1 MGNNKLYTVEKKYS
15 GIKYSL
21 GLAILFLMTGLN
33 IFSQEMMTM
42 EEIAKSKETLKSSVG
57 TLQNKIEAARKE
69 NNKEIN
75 GLRLEL
81 IQLMEQGNQV
91 VKSPWASW
99 QFGMNYFYDN
109 WGSSYKGRGDK
120 QGDKVFQRDNTM
132 GRYQANTSN
141 GKYGTTDLDLLSTAE
156 PKSEITVNASIRAKS
171 IDKEAPNL
179 QLPRVTP
186 PASPQLNLAL
196 ESPAAIPTIEVEA
209 PKITLSLPEPN
220 ASPFTDYSFQN
231 GKQNLEAGWQNPGS
245 SSNKDYWNGY
255 NPTTNAY
262 TPEFTTGNV
271 KGSGD
276 RPASIIYIN
285 NERSVPSAAELAAD
299 PKNVK
304 GFTLENVT
312 LTGAGNVGGAGVTQ
326 GNKNG
331 LILIH
336 TVRNGTLKNVTGNLY
351 GRTNFLSIETW
362 HAGKLVFDNVN
373 VNIDKNADENMLFYI
388 YPAEYNYTG
397 YWNYVQEGSFLGKV
411 DAKIRSN
418 RNIIYGFMG
427 LTRSF
432 DIDSEGLYELEGSGN
447 IVYSGMGWS
456 PNNKHLIG
464 SQNPAVGGGKTITD
478 TYNTGMV
485 PSIKFTAPPKSY
497 GDNNI
502 ILYFSDLINNSNVD
516 IYASKA
522 GDRGTNWAKTTLGIY
537 QGEINAAA
545 RIGEK
550 LSIDGGDQS
559 TTRGNQL
566 NYVNSNK
573 FTENNV
579 GIFAQSGQRGKV
591 GSREITPSEDLG
603 AVGGYNYYD
612 KDHIHNLQIA
622 DIDITFGKYARNGIM
637 IAAKNGTAIDVI
649 TNNITLDGSN
659 KKIVKGTLV
668 KDYTLATG
676 TTSLKVSDD
685 DSHNEA
691 GTGTIIALAQGT
703 WNDNNDKQNMSST
716 TKTVFDKLPSKIDIG
731 TEVKM
736 SARYGEDKDANG
748 NTVKFYPIAYV
759 ADKGII
765 NTKKTTAYGYGSVIA
780 YALNGGNIKIDGDVE
795 AKDAWAT
802 NMVDK
807 SLLYKNI
814 GAYANG
820 NAAPSQ
826 IKDETT
832 GTLITNTVGSNVTI
846 TGNVTINGLAALA
859 DGEKA
864 KVSLEGTDN
873 VINTGTEG
881 GLFATNGGTVE
892 FNGGTIV
899 SKDNSSDRG
908 LSDNDH
914 KSVVPFYAENNGK
927 IVFKGGKPTTIEM
940 YDGVVIFGEDS
951 DYTTTIG
958 GTNKYQGMSNVKVKL
973 MKDGINLGVFKG
985 LKGPTNVTWAG
996 NSNLTT
1002 YTNKLKTIPK
1012 FADLDPNGKSFKST
1026 LTEGTLTIDSNVNL
1040 SDANDGYNNISM
1052 ERELV
1057 TINAG
1062 KTVTGNGKGLSMGSN
1077 AGAANNS
1084 ESGYINKGTV
1094 DITGGTSSSGV
1105 AGINVSY
1112 GQILNDT
1119 TGVVKVDNG
1128 VGLYGT
1134 NGSKI
1139 VNKGTVTVT
1148 GSGTGIA
1155 GLGKGNATPA
1165 IAYGDGKVE
1174 IVNDGTINITGAN
1187 STGIYVE
1194 NNNGAA
1200 QADVTITNNKSLALG
1215 DNSSGIVLKS
1225 GSGVGGLIN
1234 VSGTGNSDI
1243 KVGTNGFGIY
1253 AEDSQVTLNTDYGV
1267 ETADNGVGI
1276 YTTGNSS
1283 VLGNHTLNY
1292 KYSGSTTGSGIAT
1305 LYSGANATNNLNINL
1320 DNSTNTTAGMVGIF
1334 ANGGGNFTNTGN
1346 VVGTSTAAE
1355 FGIVADQNTN
1365 VVNSGNITLGNANSL
1380 TKANVGIHTRTV
1392 NSITNTGNV
1401 SVGDNSIALYGYDVN
1416 HTNGNITAG
1425 NNGMGIFSKGGNI
1438 SLTSGSL
1445 VVGTN
1450 NAVGVFASGTNQT
1463 ITSTNSMT
1471 IGDTSY
1477 GFVIKGTGH
1486 NLTTDNGTVTLGN
1499 DSVFAYSDKPG
1510 TMTNRT
1516 QLVSTGSGNYGLYSA
1531 GNIKN
1536 LADINFGSG
1545 EGNVGIYSIGG
1556 TAVNGDTALGI
1567 RPRITVS
1574 GSDTTNQLY
1583 GIGMA
1588 AGDYNNNKS
1597 GSIENYGTIDVLKD
1611 NSIGMYAIGSGSTA
1625 KNYGTINLSGKNTT
1639 GMYLDQNAIGENYG
1653 TITTVPNSTNDGI
1666 KGVVALNGAI
1676 FKNYGNITINSP
1688 NGIGYYY
1695 VNTQNYENHGGSI
1708 TVSGTNAKET
1718 EVATQ
1723 NDTGKGV
1730 KGIKI
1735 VAPGAGVTTATVIRE
1750 GKTVIPVPIDTTIAS
1765 PAATTVTVG
1774 STTLDLTN
1782 RLVTMENEAR
1792 ASEIGMYVDTSGVK
1806 YTNPI
1811 QGLHHLTGLKKI
1823 NLIFGPEAAK
1833 YTSEKDIEIGPNI
1846 LKPYND
1852 TISQVTA
1859 TSGGNIKWELSASSL
1874 TWIATATQNP
1884 DFTIAKLYISKVPY
1898 TSFAKDKDTQSFL
1911 DGLEQ
1916 RYGVEKDGSR
1926 ERTLFDK
1933 LNNLG
1938 KGEAHIFAQAIDQ
1951 MKGHQ
1956 YSNVQ
1961 QRIQATGRI
1970 LDKEFSYLKNSW
1982 SNPSKDSNKIKT
1994 FGMSG
1999 EYKTDTA
2006 GIIDYK
2012 NNAYGVAYIHE
2023 DETVRLGESVGWYTG
2038 IVHNTFKFEDIG
2050 KSKEEQLQ
2058 TKIGIFKSVPFDHN
2072 NSLNWTISG
2081 DIFVGYN
2088 KLNRKFLVVDE
2099 IFQAKSKYY
2108 TYGIGIKNEVGKE
2121 VRLTEGISV
2130 RPYGAL
2136 KVEYG
2141 RVSKIKEKSGEMK
2154 LEVKENDYLSI
2165 KPEVGTELAYK
2176 LYFGNKALK
2185 TAVVVAYEN
2194 ELGRV
2199 ANGKNKARVAG
2210 TTADWFNIRGEKEDR
2225 KGNAKADLNIGID
2238 NQRFG
2243 ITGNIGYDTKGNN
2256 VRGGLGLRVIF

>member
-1 MGNNKLYTVEKKYS
+1 M
-15 GIKYSL
+15 
-21 GLAILFLMTGLN
+21 
-33 IFSQEMMTM
+33 
-42 EEIAKSKETLKSSVG
+42 
-57 TLQNKIEAARKE
+57 
-69 NNKEIN
+69 
-75 GLRLEL
+75 
-81 IQLMEQGNQV
+81 
-91 VKSPWASW
+91 
-99 QFGMNYFYDN
+99 
-109 WGSSYKGRGDK
+109 
-120 QGDKVFQRDNTM
+120 
-132 GRYQANTSN
+132 
-141 GKYGTTDLDLLSTAE
+141 
-156 PKSEITVNASIRAKS
+156 
-171 IDKEAPNL
+171 
-179 QLPRVTP
+179 
-186 PASPQLNLAL
+186 
-196 ESPAAIPTIEVEA
+196 
-209 PKITLSLPEPN
+209 
-220 ASPFTDYSFQN
+220 
-231 GKQNLEAGWQNPGS
+231 
-245 SSNKDYWNGY
+245 
-255 NPTTNAY
+255 
-262 TPEFTTGNV
+262 
-271 KGSGD
+271 
-276 RPASIIYIN
+276 
-285 NERSVPSAAELAAD
+285 
-299 PKNVK
+299 
-304 GFTLENVT
+304 
-312 LTGAGNVGGAGVTQ
+312 
-326 GNKNG
+326 
-331 LILIH
+331 
-336 TVRNGTLKNVTGNLY
+336 
-351 GRTNFLSIETW
+351 
-362 HAGKLVFDNVN
+362 FDNVT
-373 VNIDKNADENMLFYI
+373 VNIDKNADENTLFYI

-397 YWNYVQEGSFLGKV
+397 HWNYEQEGSFLGKV

-456 PNNKHLIG
+456 PNNKPLIG
-464 SQNPAVGGGKTITD
+464 SQNPSAGGGQTIKD

-485 PSIKFTAPPKSY
+485 PSIKFTEPPKSY

-502 ILYFSDLINNSNVD
+502 ILYFSDLINNSNINIFD
-516 IYASKA
+516 NKTGAT
-522 GDRGTNWAKTTLGIY
+522 DTNWAKTTLGIY

-559 TTRGNQL
+559 TRGNQL
-566 NYVNSNK
+566 NYVNSKK

-579 GIFAQSGQRGKV
+579 GIFAQSGQRGEVAGRK
-591 GSREITPSEDLG
+591 ITPSEDLG

-676 TTSLKVSDD
+676 ATSLKVSDD
-685 DSHNEA
+685 NNHNEA
-691 GTGTIIALAQGT
+691 ATGTIIALAQGT
-703 WNDNNDKQNMSST
+703 WDKNKQEMST
-716 TKTVFDKLPSKIDIG
+716 TTEDKFDKLPSKIDIG

-814 GAYANG
+814 GAYAIG
-820 NAAPSQ
+820 NAAPSE

-859 DGEKA
+859 DGAEA

-1165 IAYGDGKVE
+1165 ITYGDGKVE

-1365 VVNSGNITLGNANSL
+1365 VVNSGNITLGNANNL

-1450 NAVGVFASGTNQT
+1450 NAVGVFASGANQT

-1961 QRIQATGRI
+1961 QRIQATGNI
-1970 LDKEFSYLKNSW
+1970 LDKEFNYLRSEW
-1982 SNPSKDSNKIKT
+1982 QTVSKDSNKVKV
-1994 FGMSG
+1994 FGARG
-1999 EYKTDTA
+1999 EYNTDTA
-2006 GIIDYK
+2006 GVIDYK
-2012 NNAYGVAYIHE
+2012 NNAYGVAYVHE
-2023 DETVRLGESVGWYTG
+2023 DETVRLGETVGWYAG
-2038 IVHNTFKFEDIG
+2038 VVENKLKFKDLG
-2050 KSKEEQLQ
+2050 SSKEDQLQ
-2058 TKIGIFKSVPFDHN
+2058 GKVGIFKSVPFDEN

-2088 KLNRKFLVVDE
+2088 KMNRRFLVVDE
-2099 IFQAKSKYY
+2099 VFSAKSRYY
-2108 TYGIGIKNEVGKE
+2108 TYGLGIKNEISKSF
-2121 VRLTEGISV
+2121 RLSESFSFIPHAG
-2130 RPYGAL
+2130 L
-2136 KVEYG
+2136 KLEYG
-2141 RVSKIKEKSGEMK
+2141 RFSKIKEKSGEMR
-2154 LEVKENDYLSI
+2154 LEVKGNDYLSV
-2165 KPEVGTELAYK
+2165 KPEIGAELAFK
-2176 LYFGNKALK
+2176 QYFGRK
-2185 TAVVVAYEN
+2185 TVRVGVSVAYEN
-2194 ELGRV
+2194 ELGKV
-2199 ANGKNKARVAG
+2199 ANAHNKARVAY
-2210 TTADWFNIRGEKEDR
+2210 TTADWYNLRGEKEDR
-2225 KGNAKADLNIGID
+2225 RGNVKTDLNIGVD
-2238 NQRFG
+2238 NQRIG
-2243 ITGNIGYDTKGNN
+2243 VTGNIGYDTKGSNI
-2256 VRGGLGLRVIF
+2256 RGGLGLRVIF

>member
-132 GRYQANTSN
+132 GRYQTNTSN

-1119 TGVVKVDNG
+1119 TGLVKVDNG
-1128 VGLYGT
+1128 AGLYGT

-1139 VNKGTVTVT
+1139 ENKGTVTVT
-1148 GSGTGIA
+1148 GSGTGVA

-1165 IAYGDGKVE
+1165 ITYGNGKVE
-1174 IVNDGTINITGAN
+1174 IVNEGTINISGVN
-1187 STGIYVE
+1187 STGIYAE

-1200 QADVTITNNKSLALG
+1200 QSDVTITNTKPLSLG
-1215 DNSSGIVLKS
+1215 NNSIGIALKS
-1225 GSGVGGLIN
+1225 GSGVGGEIDI
-1234 VSGTGNSDI
+1234 SGTGNSDI

-1253 AEDSQVTLNTDYGV
+1253 AEDSKVTLGTNYGI
-1267 ETADNGVGI
+1267 ETGDNGVGI
-1276 YTTGNSS
+1276 YTKGSSTVGNAK
-1283 VLGNHTLNY
+1283 TLNY
-1292 KYSGSTTGSGIAT
+1292 KYSGSRTGSGIAT
-1305 LYSGANATNNLNINL
+1305 LYSGSNATNNLNINL
-1320 DNSTNTTAGMVGIF
+1320 NNSTNTTVGMVGVF
-1334 ANGGGNFTNTGN
+1334 ANGGGNFTNTGDITGKSN
-1346 VVGTSTAAE
+1346 AVE
-1355 FGIVADQNTN
+1355 FGIVADNNTN
-1365 VVNSGNITLGNANSL
+1365 VINNGNITLGNASIL
-1380 TKANVGIHTRTV
+1380 DKGNVGIYVKTA
-1392 NSITNTGNV
+1392 NNITNTGSI
-1401 SVGDNSIALYGYDVN
+1401 SVGDNSIALYGYGIN
-1416 HTNGNITAG
+1416 HTNGNISVG
-1425 NNGMGIFSKGGNI
+1425 NNGIGIFSQGGNVL
-1438 SLTSGSL
+1438 LTA
-1445 VVGTN
+1445 GTLTVSTN
-1450 NAVGVFASGTNQT
+1450 KAVGVFTSGANQT
-1463 ITSTNSMT
+1463 IASTNSMV

-1486 NLTTDNGTVTLGN
+1486 NLTTNNGTVTLGN
-1499 DSVFAYSDKPG
+1499 DSVFAYSDKTG

-1516 QLVSTGSGNYGLYSA
+1516 QLLSTGSGNYGLYSA

-1639 GMYLDQNAIGENYG
+1639 GMYLDQNAVGENYG

-1695 VNTQNYENHGGSI
+1695 VNTQTYENHGGSI
-1708 TVSGTNAKET
+1708 TVSGANAKET
-1718 EVATQ
+1718 ETATQ

-1750 GKTVIPVPIDTTIAS
+1750 GKTVVPIPIDTTIAS

-1961 QRIQATGRI
+1961 QRIQATGNI
-1970 LDKEFSYLKNSW
+1970 LDKEFNYLRSEW
-1982 SNPSKDSNKIKT
+1982 QTVSKDSNKVKV
-1994 FGMSG
+1994 FGARG
-1999 EYKTDTA
+1999 EYNTDTA
-2006 GIIDYK
+2006 GVIDYK
-2012 NNAYGVAYIHE
+2012 NNAYGVAYVHE
-2023 DETVRLGESVGWYTG
+2023 DETVRLGETVGWYAG
-2038 IVHNTFKFEDIG
+2038 VVENKLKFKDLG
-2050 KSKEEQLQ
+2050 SSKEDQLQ
-2058 TKIGIFKSVPFDHN
+2058 GKVGIFKSVPFDEN

-2088 KLNRKFLVVDE
+2088 KMNRRFLVVDE
-2099 IFQAKSKYY
+2099 VFSAKSRYY
-2108 TYGIGIKNEVGKE
+2108 TYGLGIKNEISKSF
-2121 VRLTEGISV
+2121 RLSESFSFIPHAG
-2130 RPYGAL
+2130 L
-2136 KVEYG
+2136 KLEYG
-2141 RVSKIKEKSGEMK
+2141 RFSKIKEKSGEMR
-2154 LEVKENDYLSI
+2154 LEVKGNDYLSV
-2165 KPEVGTELAYK
+2165 KPEIGAELAFK
-2176 LYFGNKALK
+2176 QYFGRK
-2185 TAVVVAYEN
+2185 TVRVGVSVAYEN
-2194 ELGRV
+2194 ELGKV
-2199 ANGKNKARVAG
+2199 ANAHNKARVAY
-2210 TTADWFNIRGEKEDR
+2210 TTADWYNLRGEKEDR
-2225 KGNAKADLNIGID
+2225 RGNVKTDLNIGVD
-2238 NQRFG
+2238 NQRIG
-2243 ITGNIGYDTKGNN
+2243 VTGNIGYDTKGSNI
-2256 VRGGLGLRVIF
+2256 RGGLGLRVIF

>member
-33 IFSQEMMTM
+33 IFSQEVMTI
-42 EEIAKSKETLKSSVG
+42 EEIATSKETLKSSVG
-57 TLQNKIEAARKE
+57 TLKNKIEAARKE

-132 GRYQANTSN
+132 GRYQTNTSN

-156 PKSEITVNASIRAKS
+156 PKSEITVNASIRTKS

-179 QLPRVTP
+179 QLPRVIP

-196 ESPAAIPTIEVEA
+196 ESPPAIPTITVEP
-209 PKITLSLPEPN
+209 PKITLTLPEPN

-231 GKQNLEAGWQNPGS
+231 GKQILQGPGVYGL
-245 SSNKDYWNGY
+245 SSNKTYWNGY
-255 NPTTNAY
+255 NPTTNTY
-262 TPEFTTGNV
+262 TTEFATDNNI
-271 KGSGD
+271 GSGP
-276 RPASIIYIN
+276 RPASIIYVN
-285 NERSVPSAAELAAD
+285 NQYSAPTAAQLAAN
-299 PKNVK
+299 PKDVK
-304 GFTLENVT
+304 GFTLENIT
-312 LTGAGNVGGAGVTQ
+312 LTGAGNVGAAGVTQ

-336 TVRNGTLKNVTGNLY
+336 TVRNGTLKDVTGNLY

-362 HAGKLVFDNVN
+362 HAGKLVFDNVK
-373 VNIDKNADENMLFYI
+373 VNIDKNSDENTLFYI
-388 YPAEYNYTG
+388 YPSEYSNIGLSNYE
-397 YWNYVQEGSFLGKV
+397 QEGSFLGKV
-411 DAKIRSN
+411 NAEIRSN
-418 RNIIYGFMG
+418 KNIIYGFMG

-432 DIDSEGLYELEGSGN
+432 DIDSEGSYELEGSGN

-456 PNNKHLIG
+456 PNNKPLLNSTDPG
-464 SQNPAVGGGKTITD
+464 RNRKITD
-478 TYNTGMV
+478 AYNTGMV
-485 PSIKFTAPPKSY
+485 PSIKFSEPPKSY

-502 ILYFSDLINNSNVD
+502 ILYFSDLINSSNVD

-522 GDRGTNWAKTTLGIY
+522 GASGTNWAKTTLGIY

-550 LSIDGGDQS
+550 LSIDGGNSVDQS
-559 TTRGNQL
+559 ATRGNQL

-579 GIFAQSGQRGKV
+579 GIFAQSGQRGAV
-591 GSREITPSEDLG
+591 AGREITPSEDLG

-659 KKIVKGTLV
+659 KNIKKGNLV

-676 TTSLKVSDD
+676 ATSLKVSDD
-685 DSHNEA
+685 ASHNEVA
-691 GTGTIIALAQGT
+691 TGTIIALAQGT
-703 WNDNNDKQNMSST
+703 WDDNNDKQNMSAA
-716 TKTVFDKLPSKIDIG
+716 TKAAFDKLPSKIDIG

-814 GAYANG
+814 GAYAIG
-820 NAAPSQ
+820 SAAANE

-832 GTLITNTVGSNVTI
+832 GTLFANPVGSNVTI

-859 DGEKA
+859 DGAEA
-864 KVSLEGTDN
+864 KVSLEGTNN

-899 SKDNSSDRG
+899 NKDNSSDRG

-914 KSVVPFYAENNGK
+914 KSVVPFYAKNNGK
-927 IVFKGGKPTTIEM
+927 IVFKNDTTIEM

-958 GTNKYQGMSNVKVKL
+958 GTNKYQGMNNVKVKL

-1002 YTNKLKTIPK
+1002 YTNTLKTIPK
-1012 FADLDPNGKSFKST
+1012 FRDLDPNGKSFKST

-1077 AGAANNS
+1077 AGAANNL

-1119 TGVVKVDNG
+1119 TGIVKVDNG
-1128 VGLYGT
+1128 AGLYGT

-1165 IAYGDGKVE
+1165 VTYGNGKVE

-1187 STGIYVE
+1187 STGIYAE

-1200 QADVTITNNKSLALG
+1200 QADVTITNNKSLTLG

-1253 AEDSQVTLNTDYGV
+1253 AEDSQVTLNTDYGI

-1283 VLGNHTLNY
+1283 VPGNHTLNY

-1355 FGIVADQNTN
+1355 FGLVADQNTN
-1365 VVNSGNITLGNANSL
+1365 VVNSGNITLGNANNL
-1380 TKANVGIHTRTV
+1380 TKPNVGIYTRTV

-1450 NAVGVFASGTNQT
+1450 NAVGVFASGANQT

-1510 TMTNRT
+1510 TITNRT

-1695 VNTQNYENHGGSI
+1695 VNTQTYENHGGSI
-1708 TVSGTNAKET
+1708 TVSGANAKET
-1718 EVATQ
+1718 ETATQ

-1750 GKTVIPVPIDTTIAS
+1750 GKTVEPIHIDTTIAS

-1823 NLIFGPEAAK
+1823 DLIFGPEAAK
-1833 YTSEKDIEIGPNI
+1833 YTSEKDIEIGQNI

-1961 QRIQATGRI
+1961 QRVQATGNI
-1970 LDKEFSYLKNSW
+1970 LDKEFNYLRSEW
-1982 SNPSKDSNKIKT
+1982 QTVSKDSNKVKV
-1994 FGMSG
+1994 FGARG
-1999 EYKTDTA
+1999 EYNTDTA
-2006 GIIDYK
+2006 GVIDYK
-2012 NNAYGVAYIHE
+2012 NNAYGVAYVHE
-2023 DETVRLGESVGWYTG
+2023 DETVRLGETVGWYAG
-2038 IVHNTFKFEDIG
+2038 VVENKLKFKDLG
-2050 KSKEEQLQ
+2050 GSKEDQLQ
-2058 TKIGIFKSVPFDHN
+2058 GKVGIFKSVPFDEN

-2088 KLNRKFLVVDE
+2088 KMNRRFLVVDE
-2099 IFQAKSKYY
+2099 VFSAKSRYY
-2108 TYGIGIKNEVGKE
+2108 TYGLGVKNEISKSF
-2121 VRLTEGISV
+2121 RLSEGFSFT
-2130 RPYGAL
+2130 PHAGL
-2136 KVEYG
+2136 NLEYG
-2141 RVSKIKEKSGEMK
+2141 RFSKIKEKSGEMR
-2154 LEVKENDYLSI
+2154 LEVRGNDYFSI
-2165 KPEVGTELAYK
+2165 RPEVGADLAYK
-2176 LYFGNKALK
+2176 HSFGNNNLK
-2185 TAVVVAYEN
+2185 VSVGVAYEN
-2194 ELGRV
+2194 ELGKV
-2199 ANGKNKARVAG
+2199 ANANNKARVAY
-2210 TTADWFNIRGEKEDR
+2210 TTADWYDLRGEKEDR
-2225 KGNAKADLNIGID
+2225 RGNVKADLNIGWD
-2238 NQRFG
+2238 NQRVG
-2243 ITGNIGYDTKGNN
+2243 VTANVGYDTKGEN
-2256 VRGGLGLRVIF
+2256 VRGGVGLRVIF

>member
-33 IFSQEMMTM
+33 IFSQEVMTM

-1139 VNKGTVTVT
+1139 ENKGTVTVT

-1165 IAYGDGKVE
+1165 MTYGNGKVE

-1187 STGIYVE
+1187 STAIYVE

-1200 QADVTITNNKSLALG
+1200 QTDVTITNNKSLTLG

-1253 AEDSQVTLNTDYGV
+1253 AEDSQVTLNTDYGI

-1365 VVNSGNITLGNANSL
+1365 VVNSGNITLGNANNL

-1450 NAVGVFASGTNQT
+1450 NAVGVFASGANQT

-1639 GMYLDQNAIGENYG
+1639 GMYLDQNAVGENYG

-1695 VNTQNYENHGGSI
+1695 VNTQTYENHGGSI
-1708 TVSGTNAKET
+1708 TVSGANAKET
-1718 EVATQ
+1718 ETATQ

-1750 GKTVIPVPIDTTIAS
+1750 GKTVVPIPIDTTIAS

-1811 QGLHHLTGLKKI
+1811 QGLHYLTGLKKI

-1970 LDKEFSYLKNSW
+1970 LDKEFSYLRNSW
-1982 SNPSKDSNKIKT
+1982 SNPSKDSNKVKT
-1994 FGMSG
+1994 FGMKG

-2012 NNAYGVAYIHE
+2012 NNAYGVAYVHE
-2023 DETVRLGESVGWYTG
+2023 DETVKLGESTGWYTG

-2058 TKIGIFKSVPFDHN
+2058 AKVGLFRSVPFDYN

-2081 DIFVGYN
+2081 DIFVGHN
-2088 KLNRKFLVVDE
+2088 KLNRRFLVVDE

-2108 TYGIGIKNEVGKE
+2108 TYGIGVRNEVGKE
-2121 VRLTEGISV
+2121 FRLSEGLSV
-2130 RPYGAL
+2130 RPYGAVR
-2136 KVEYG
+2136 VEYG
-2141 RVSKIKEKSGEMK
+2141 RMSKIKEKSGEMK
-2154 LEVKENDYLSI
+2154 LEVKSNDYLSI
-2165 KPEVGTELAYK
+2165 RPEVGTELAYK
-2176 LYFGNKALK
+2176 LHLGNKTLRAAL
-2185 TAVVVAYEN
+2185 AVAYEN

-2210 TTADWFNIRGEKEDR
+2210 TSADWFNIRGEKEDR
-2225 KGNAKADLNIGID
+2225 RGNVKTDLNVGVD
-2238 NQRFG
+2238 NQRIG
-2243 ITGNIGYDTKGNN
+2243 VTGNVGYDTKGRN

>member
-1 MGNNKLYTVEKKYS
+1 MGNNNLYTVEKKYS

-21 GLAILFLMTGLN
+21 GLAILFLMTGLSA
-33 IFSQEMMTM
+33 FSQEIMTM
-42 EEIAKSKETLKSSVG
+42 EEIAASKETLKSSVG
-57 TLQNKIEAARKE
+57 TLQNKIEAARRE

-132 GRYQANTSN
+132 GRYQTNTSN

-156 PKSEITVNASIRAKS
+156 PKSEITVNASIRTKS

-179 QLPRVTP
+179 QLPRVIP

-196 ESPAAIPTIEVEA
+196 ESPPAIPAIEVEA
-209 PKITLSLPEPN
+209 PKITLNLPEPN
-220 ASPFTDYSFQN
+220 ASPFTDYSFEN
-231 GKQNLEAGWQNPGS
+231 GEQNLRGQQNLGLIN
-245 SSNKDYWNGY
+245 NKKYWNGY
-255 NPTTNAY
+255 NPTTNTY
-262 TPEFTTGNV
+262 TNEFATDNV
-271 KGSGD
+271 KGSGR
-276 RPASIIYIN
+276 RPATIIYVN
-285 NERSVPSAAELAAD
+285 NQTSLPTAAQLAAN
-299 PKNVK
+299 PKDVK

-312 LTGAGNVGGAGVTQ
+312 LTGAGNIGLAGKS
-326 GNKNG
+326 GNKNGQPQKDG

-362 HAGKLVFDNVN
+362 HAGKLVFDNVE
-373 VNIDKNADENMLFYI
+373 VNIDKNADENTLFYI

-397 YWNYVQEGSFLGKV
+397 RWNYEQEGSFLGKV
-411 DAKIRSN
+411 DAEIRSN

-432 DIDSEGLYELEGSGN
+432 DIDSEGSYELEGSGN

-456 PNNKHLIG
+456 PNNKPLIG
-464 SQNPAVGGGKTITD
+464 SQNPSAGGGQTIKD

-485 PSIKFTAPPKSY
+485 PSIKFSEPPKSY

-502 ILYFSDLINNSNVD
+502 ILYFSNLINNSN
-516 IYASKA
+516 INIFSAKTGAS
-522 GDRGTNWAKTTLGIY
+522 DTDWAKTTLGIY

-566 NYVNSNK
+566 NYVNSKK

-579 GIFAQSGQRGKV
+579 GIFAQSGQRGAV
-591 GSREITPSEDLG
+591 AGREITPSVDLG
-603 AVGGYNYYD
+603 AVGAYNYYD

-659 KKIVKGTLV
+659 KNIKKGNLV

-676 TTSLKVSDD
+676 ATSLKVSDD
-685 DSHNEA
+685 ASHNEA
-691 GTGTIIALAQGT
+691 ATGTIIALAQGT
-703 WNDNNDKQNMSST
+703 WDKTKQNMST
-716 TKTVFDKLPSKIDIG
+716 ATEDKFDKLPSKIDIG

-736 SARYGEDKDANG
+736 SARYGEDTDNAG
-748 NTVKFYPIAYV
+748 NIVKFYPIAYV

-765 NTKKTTAYGYGSVIA
+765 NTKKTTAYGYGSLIA

-802 NMVDK
+802 NMIDK

-814 GAYANG
+814 GAYAIG
-820 NAAPSQ
+820 SAAANE

-832 GTLITNTVGSNVTI
+832 GTLFANPVGSNVTI

-859 DGEKA
+859 DGAEA
-864 KVSLEGTDN
+864 KVSLEGTNN

-899 SKDNSSDRG
+899 NKDNSSDRG

-914 KSVVPFYAENNGK
+914 KSVVPFYAKNNGK
-927 IVFKGGKPTTIEM
+927 IVFKNDTTIEM

-958 GTNKYQGMSNVKVKL
+958 GTNKYQGMNNVKVKL

-1002 YTNKLKTIPK
+1002 YTNTLKTIPK
-1012 FADLDPNGKSFKST
+1012 FRDLDPNGKSFKST

-1077 AGAANNS
+1077 AGAANNL

-1119 TGVVKVDNG
+1119 TGIVKVDNG
-1128 VGLYGT
+1128 AGLYGT

-1165 IAYGDGKVE
+1165 ITYGNGKVE

-1187 STGIYVE
+1187 STAIYAE

-1215 DNSSGIVLKS
+1215 DNSSGIVIKS

-1253 AEDSQVTLNTDYGV
+1253 AEDSQVTLNTNYGV

-1283 VLGNHTLNY
+1283 VPGNHTLNY

-1355 FGIVADQNTN
+1355 FGLVADQNTN
-1365 VVNSGNITLGNANSL
+1365 VVNSGNITLGNANNL
-1380 TKANVGIHTRTV
+1380 TKPNVGIYTRTV

-1450 NAVGVFASGTNQT
+1450 NAVGVFASGVNQT

-1639 GMYLDQNAIGENYG
+1639 GMYLDQNAVGENYG

-1708 TVSGTNAKET
+1708 TVSGANAKET
-1718 EVATQ
+1718 ETATQ

-1750 GKTVIPVPIDTTIAS
+1750 GKTVVPIPIDTTIAS

-1811 QGLHHLTGLKKI
+1811 QGLHYLTGLKKI

-1833 YTSEKDIEIGPNI
+1833 YTSEKDIEIGSNI

-1961 QRIQATGRI
+1961 QRIQATGNI
-1970 LDKEFSYLKNSW
+1970 LDKEFNYLRSEW
-1982 SNPSKDSNKIKT
+1982 QTVSKDSNKVKV
-1994 FGMSG
+1994 FGARG
-1999 EYKTDTA
+1999 EYNTDTA
-2006 GIIDYK
+2006 GVIDYK
-2012 NNAYGVAYIHE
+2012 NNAYGVAYVHE
-2023 DETVRLGESVGWYTG
+2023 DETVRLGETVGWYAG
-2038 IVHNTFKFEDIG
+2038 VVENKLKFKDLG
-2050 KSKEEQLQ
+2050 SSKEDQLQ
-2058 TKIGIFKSVPFDHN
+2058 GKVGIFKSVPFDEN

-2088 KLNRKFLVVDE
+2088 KMNRRFLVVDE
-2099 IFQAKSKYY
+2099 VFSAKSRYY
-2108 TYGIGIKNEVGKE
+2108 TYGLGVKNEISKSF
-2121 VRLTEGISV
+2121 RLSESFSFIPHAG
-2130 RPYGAL
+2130 L
-2136 KVEYG
+2136 KLEYG
-2141 RVSKIKEKSGEMK
+2141 RFNKIKEKSGEMR
-2154 LEVKENDYLSI
+2154 LEVKGNDYLSV
-2165 KPEVGTELAYK
+2165 KPEIGAELAFK
-2176 LYFGNKALK
+2176 QYFGRK
-2185 TAVVVAYEN
+2185 TVRVGVSVAYEN
-2194 ELGRV
+2194 ELGKV
-2199 ANGKNKARVAG
+2199 ANAHNKARVAY
-2210 TTADWFNIRGEKEDR
+2210 TTADWYNLRGEKEDR
-2225 KGNAKADLNIGID
+2225 RGNVKTDLNIGVD
-2238 NQRFG
+2238 NQRIG
-2243 ITGNIGYDTKGNN
+2243 VTGNVGYDTKGSNI
-2256 VRGGLGLRVIF
+2256 RGGLGLRVIF

>member
-132 GRYQANTSN
+132 GRYQTNTSN

-1253 AEDSQVTLNTDYGV
+1253 AEDSQVTLNTDYGI
-1267 ETADNGVGI
+1267 ETGDNGVGI

-1365 VVNSGNITLGNANSL
+1365 VVNSGNITLGNANNL
-1380 TKANVGIHTRTV
+1380 TKPNVGIYTRTV

-1450 NAVGVFASGTNQT
+1450 NAVGVFASGANQT

-1556 TAVNGDTALGI
+1556 IAVNGDTALGI

-1639 GMYLDQNAIGENYG
+1639 GMYLDQNAVGENYG

-1708 TVSGTNAKET
+1708 TVSGANAKET
-1718 EVATQ
+1718 ETATQ

-1750 GKTVIPVPIDTTIAS
+1750 GKTVVPIPIDTTIAS

-1961 QRIQATGRI
+1961 QRIQATGNI
-1970 LDKEFSYLKNSW
+1970 LDKEFNYLRSEW
-1982 SNPSKDSNKIKT
+1982 QTVSKDSNKVKV
-1994 FGMSG
+1994 FGARG
-1999 EYKTDTA
+1999 EYNTDTA
-2006 GIIDYK
+2006 GVIDYK
-2012 NNAYGVAYIHE
+2012 NNAYGVAYVHE
-2023 DETVRLGESVGWYTG
+2023 DETVRLGETVGWYAG
-2038 IVHNTFKFEDIG
+2038 VVENKLKFKDLG
-2050 KSKEEQLQ
+2050 GSKEDQLQ
-2058 TKIGIFKSVPFDHN
+2058 GKVGIFKSVPFDEN

-2088 KLNRKFLVVDE
+2088 KMNRRFLVVDE
-2099 IFQAKSKYY
+2099 VFSAKSRYY
-2108 TYGIGIKNEVGKE
+2108 TYGLGIKNEISKSF
-2121 VRLTEGISV
+2121 RLSESFSFIPHAG
-2130 RPYGAL
+2130 L
-2136 KVEYG
+2136 KLEYG
-2141 RVSKIKEKSGEMK
+2141 RFSKIREKSGEMR
-2154 LEVKENDYLSI
+2154 LEVKGNDYLSV
-2165 KPEVGTELAYK
+2165 KPEIGAELAFK
-2176 LYFGNKALK
+2176 QYFGRK
-2185 TAVVVAYEN
+2185 TVRVGVSVAYEN
-2194 ELGRV
+2194 ELGKV
-2199 ANGKNKARVAG
+2199 ANAHNKARVAY
-2210 TTADWFNIRGEKEDR
+2210 TTADWYNLRGEKEDR
-2225 KGNAKADLNIGID
+2225 RGNVKTDLNIGVD
-2238 NQRFG
+2238 NQRIG
-2243 ITGNIGYDTKGNN
+2243 VTGNIGYDTKGSNI
-2256 VRGGLGLRVIF
+2256 RGGLGLRVIF

>member
-132 GRYQANTSN
+132 GRYQTNTSN

-1119 TGVVKVDNG
+1119 TGLVKVDNG
-1128 VGLYGT
+1128 AGLYGT

-1148 GSGTGIA
+1148 GSGTGVA
-1155 GLGKGNATPA
+1155 GLGKGNSTPA
-1165 IAYGDGKVE
+1165 ITYGNGKVE
-1174 IVNDGTINITGAN
+1174 IVNEGTINISGVN
-1187 STGIYVE
+1187 STGIYAE

-1200 QADVTITNNKSLALG
+1200 QSDVTITNTKPLSLG
-1215 DNSSGIVLKS
+1215 NNSIGIALKS
-1225 GSGVGGLIN
+1225 GSGVGGEIDI
-1234 VSGTGNSDI
+1234 SGTGNSDI

-1253 AEDSQVTLNTDYGV
+1253 AEDSKVTLGTNYGI
-1267 ETADNGVGI
+1267 ETGDNGVGI
-1276 YTTGNSS
+1276 YTKGSSTVGNAK
-1283 VLGNHTLNY
+1283 TLNY
-1292 KYSGSTTGSGIAT
+1292 KYSGSRTGSGIAT
-1305 LYSGANATNNLNINL
+1305 LYSGSNATNNLNINL
-1320 DNSTNTTAGMVGIF
+1320 NNSTNTTVGMVGVF
-1334 ANGGGNFTNTGN
+1334 ANGGGNFTNTGDITGKSN
-1346 VVGTSTAAE
+1346 AVE
-1355 FGIVADQNTN
+1355 FGIVADNNTN
-1365 VVNSGNITLGNANSL
+1365 VINNGNITLGNASIL
-1380 TKANVGIHTRTV
+1380 DKGNVGIYVKTA
-1392 NSITNTGNV
+1392 NNITNTGSI
-1401 SVGDNSIALYGYDVN
+1401 SVGDNSIALYGYGIN
-1416 HTNGNITAG
+1416 HTNGNISVG
-1425 NNGMGIFSKGGNI
+1425 NNGIGIFSQGGNVL
-1438 SLTSGSL
+1438 LTA
-1445 VVGTN
+1445 GTLTVSTN
-1450 NAVGVFASGTNQT
+1450 KAVGVFTSGANQT
-1463 ITSTNSMT
+1463 IASTNSMV

-1486 NLTTDNGTVTLGN
+1486 NLTTNNGTVTLGN
-1499 DSVFAYSDKPG
+1499 DSVFAYSDKTG

-1516 QLVSTGSGNYGLYSA
+1516 QLLSTGSGNYGLYSA

-1639 GMYLDQNAIGENYG
+1639 GMYLDQNAVGENYG

-1695 VNTQNYENHGGSI
+1695 VNTQTYENHGGSI
-1708 TVSGTNAKET
+1708 TVSGANAKET

-1811 QGLHHLTGLKKI
+1811 QGLHYLTGLKKI

-1961 QRIQATGRI
+1961 QRIQATGNI
-1970 LDKEFSYLKNSW
+1970 LDKEFNYLRSEW
-1982 SNPSKDSNKIKT
+1982 QTVSKDSNKVKV
-1994 FGMSG
+1994 FGARG
-1999 EYKTDTA
+1999 EYNTDTA
-2006 GIIDYK
+2006 GVIDYK
-2012 NNAYGVAYIHE
+2012 NNAYGVAYVHE
-2023 DETVRLGESVGWYTG
+2023 DETVRLGETVGWYAG
-2038 IVHNTFKFEDIG
+2038 VVENKLKFKDLG
-2050 KSKEEQLQ
+2050 GSKEDQLQ
-2058 TKIGIFKSVPFDHN
+2058 GKVGIFKSVPFDEN

-2088 KLNRKFLVVDE
+2088 KMNRRFLVVDE
-2099 IFQAKSKYY
+2099 VFSAKSRYY
-2108 TYGIGIKNEVGKE
+2108 TYGLGIKNEISKSF
-2121 VRLTEGISV
+2121 RLSESFSFIPHAG
-2130 RPYGAL
+2130 L
-2136 KVEYG
+2136 KLEYG
-2141 RVSKIKEKSGEMK
+2141 RFSKIREKSGEMR
-2154 LEVKENDYLSI
+2154 LEVKGNDYLSV
-2165 KPEVGTELAYK
+2165 KPEIGAELAFK
-2176 LYFGNKALK
+2176 QYFGRK
-2185 TAVVVAYEN
+2185 TVRVGVSVAYEN
-2194 ELGRV
+2194 ELGKV
-2199 ANGKNKARVAG
+2199 ANAHNKARVAY
-2210 TTADWFNIRGEKEDR
+2210 TTADWYNLRGEKEDR
-2225 KGNAKADLNIGID
+2225 RGNVKTDLNIGVD
-2238 NQRFG
+2238 NQRIG
-2243 ITGNIGYDTKGNN
+2243 VTGNIGYDTKGSNI
-2256 VRGGLGLRVIF
+2256 RGGLGLRVIF